1 MPFKFNISDKGK
13 TWKIEAEAPGLFE
26 KSIGVKVNGAEISS
40 NLDGYEFEMTGG
52 SDISGFPMYK
62 EVEGIGLKRVLLTKG
77 WGMKDNRKGIRL
89 RKTIRGKTISEKIV
103 QINLKLIK
111 QGNKPLAEI
120 FPEQNKIQE
129 SEKPAEVK
137 EANKEVKTE
146 APKIEAPAAA

>member
-13 TWKIEAEAPGLFE
+13 AWKIEAEALGLIE
-26 KSIGVKVNGAEISS
+26 KSIGDKISGTEIS
-40 NLDGYEFEMTGG
+40 NTLDGYELEITGG

-89 RKTIRGKTISEKIV
+89 RKTIRGKTISEKLV

-111 QGNKPLAEI
+111 PGTKPLAEI
-120 FPEQNKIQE
+120 FPEQNKPE
-129 SEKPAEVK
+129 VKEKKAEAKPAE
-137 EANKEVKTE
+137 APNAE
-146 APKIEAPAAA
+146 APKLEVSAAA